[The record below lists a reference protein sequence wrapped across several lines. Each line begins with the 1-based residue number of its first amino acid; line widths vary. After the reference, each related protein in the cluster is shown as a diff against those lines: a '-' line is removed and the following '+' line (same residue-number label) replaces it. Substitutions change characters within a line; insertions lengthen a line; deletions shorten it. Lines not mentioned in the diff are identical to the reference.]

1 MAHVELPQE
10 ELEPLIQ
17 SMKKVF
23 DPLIRAIPS
32 LALIPTE
39 LEIIGDKN

>member
-23 DPLIRAIPS
+23 DPLIRAIPVS
-32 LALIPTE
+32 YTHLRAHET
-39 LEIIGDKN
+39 

>member
-23 DPLIRAIPS
+23 DPLIS
-32 LALIPTE
+32 NTFSTLIPTE
-39 LEIIGDKN
+39 LERIVIN